1 MGCYGVLY
9 ILEKVETEE
18 KGIWGKVRY
27 QKQILQR
34 TENSFVYY
42 VAHPWAGSSLTPS
55 MRLVLSQ
62 WCGVKT
68 TVTLIHP
75 SSTVCQ
81 FSLPRRLE
89 TGKHYVDGRKT
100 KTHSSCFKE
109 LSLCKAFPSMCASLP
124 KDPCFLIIKHL
135 FTSPEQN
142 FIETPRWQP

>member
-1 MGCYGVLY
+1 MIGSLFYGRNKYWPWRWVLWGA
-9 ILEKVETEE
+9 IHPREGGDRG
-18 KGIWGKVRY
+18 KGNLR
-27 QKQILQR
+27 QILQR

-89 TGKHYVDGRKT
+89 TGKHYVNGGKT
-100 KTHSSCFKE
+100 EKLTPVVSKSSPFAKR
-109 LSLCKAFPSMCASLP
+109 SLP
-124 KDPCFLIIKHL
+124 CVPHCQK
-135 FTSPEQN
+135 TRVSSS
-142 FIETPRWQP
+142 